1 MPSTRLATFARRAAL
16 VGLGP
21 YLMEAYCASG
31 TAVFLGARPCFGVR
45 AACSKR
51 AADLR
56 ARASQNCANRARSL
70 ALSGGGAARALATCG
85 RPAALVGVGSCPL
98 KAYCASGTA
107 VSRGARAC
115 FGVRAACSKRAADL
129 RACASQNCANRAHAL
144 SLSLGMLRRTGA
156 CAPLPAALRWLTS
169 ALANPM
175 RPSPKSEASLAR
187 PRPMPSAV
195 SRVSVGLQLSQ
206 GPRKRF

>member
-1 MPSTRLATFARRAAL
+1 MHGRASACEL
-16 VGLGP
+16 RAPNEQLT
-21 YLMEAYCASG
+21 C
-31 TAVFLGARPCFGVR
+31 VR
-45 AACSKR
+45 AQVRTAPT
-51 AADLR
+51 
-56 ARASQNCANRARSL
+56 ARTRSL
-70 ALSGGGAARALATCG
+70 SLSGGSAARALATCG
-85 RPAALVGVGSCPL
+85 RPAALVGVGPYPIE
-98 KAYCASGTA
+98 AYCASGTA
-107 VSRGARAC
+107 VSLGARPC